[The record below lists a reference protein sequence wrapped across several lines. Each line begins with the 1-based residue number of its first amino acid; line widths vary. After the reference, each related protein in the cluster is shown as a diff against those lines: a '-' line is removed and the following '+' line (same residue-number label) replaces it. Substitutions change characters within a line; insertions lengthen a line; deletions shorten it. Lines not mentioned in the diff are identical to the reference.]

1 MQNVV
6 FVGRLAANPQVTP
19 DFAKAVF
26 RLLENR
32 GRDAAGAERV
42 VGVNCVSWAK
52 GLNKRVI
59 ARALKSG
66 CEVVAVGAFVDN
78 AYEARVGAQRTA
90 KELVIRSLTVLDWA
104 DTPTEAEADAP
115 ASEAEPGAEPQ
126 AAPLAA

>member
-6 FVGRLAANPQVTP
+6 FVGRLSADPQVTD

-32 GRDAAGAERV
+32 GRDAAGDARV

-52 GLNKRVI
+52 GLNERVI
-59 ARALKSG
+59 AEGLVAG

-78 AYEARVGAQRTA
+78 LYETRDGGERAA

-104 DTPTEAEADAP
+104 SDRPSAAAAE
-115 ASEAEPGAEPQ
+115 Q
-126 AAPLAA
+126 RAA

>member
-6 FVGRLAANPQVTP
+6 FVGRLAADPQVTE
-19 DFAKAVF
+19 DFGKAVF

-32 GRDAAGAERV
+32 GRDASGADRV

-52 GLNKRVI
+52 GLNERVI
-59 ARALKSG
+59 AVGLASG

-78 AYEARVGAQRTA
+78 LYEAREGGQRAA

-104 DTPTEAEADAP
+104 GEHSADTAT
-115 ASEAEPGAEPQ
+115 Q
-126 AAPLAA
+126 AAA